1 MNTMLNIFLDTEF
14 TNFIDTDLISI
25 GMVAQTGEE
34 FYAEVPY
41 PDAACSPFVR
51 EVVVPLLDR
60 EQSSFSNKG
69 NLGRR
74 MLNWLTIVRPP
85 NKGDVCICF
94 DYETDWC
101 LFADAFDCES
111 ASLIS
116 TDILSDVP
124 SKARRHLPSRVPSWI
139 QHANVNRNVNALMLW
154 DFYKQYQLPEH
165 HALNDAKALRHAYRP
180 R

>member
-1 MNTMLNIFLDTEF
+1 MLNVFLDTEF

-60 EQSSFSNKG
+60 EPLSFCSKPD
-69 NLGRR
+69 LGRR
-74 MLNWLTIVRPP
+74 ILNWLNIVRPRSDS
-85 NKGDVCICF
+85 DVCICY

-101 LFADAFDCES
+101 LFADALDNQLQARCQT
-111 ASLIS
+111 I
-116 TDILSDVP
+116 
-124 SKARRHLPSRVPSWI
+124 SKAASKTPFQAACRAGYSTLTSI
-139 QHANVNRNVNALMLW
+139 EM
-154 DFYKQYQLPEH
+154 
-165 HALNDAKALRHAYRP
+165 
-180 R
+180 

>member
-1 MNTMLNIFLDTEF
+1 MLNVFLDTEF
-14 TNFIDTDLISI
+14 TNFLDTDLISI

-60 EQSSFSNKG
+60 KPLSFCSKPE
-69 NLGRR
+69 LGRR
-74 MLNWLTIVRPP
+74 ILSWLNIVRPRSDS
-85 NKGDVCICF
+85 DVCICY

-101 LFADAFDCES
+101 LFADAFDEQ
-111 ASLIS
+111 IFRPM
-116 TDILSDVP
+116 SDHFQGRIPCCVP
-124 SKARRHLPSRVPSWI
+124 SHMPSRMPRWI
-139 QHANVNRNVNALMLW
+139 QRANVNRNINALMQW
-154 DFYKQYQLPEH
+154 DFYKQRQLSEH
-165 HALNDAKALRHAYRP
+165 HALNDAGALRHAYRP